1 MGGSSAASLSFPA
14 PQDGGCERPIAAQPT
29 AGYQGHQVPS
39 GPQGESGSQN
49 ICHDVRRE
57 PTKSTALKNVLRGFE
72 GVQACVLCRKKKKK
86 MSADETNVS
95 VKQRHVRPVLWRLRR
110 TYDYKKEHRRCSAFT
125 NLLSSVWAQATRKQP
140 P

>member
-1 MGGSSAASLSFPA
+1 MTPPQSSCSVTRREEPGACERCPGVNPSDLPSNLREGSCSSSNFSQWRQVMGGSSAASLSFAA

-57 PTKSTALKNVLRGFE
+57 PTKSAALKNVLRGFE
-72 GVQACVLCRKKKKK
+72 GVHACVLCHKK
-86 MSADETNVS
+86 N
-95 VKQRHVRPVLWRLRR
+95 HVCR
-110 TYDYKKEHRRCSAFT
+110 
-125 NLLSSVWAQATRKQP
+125 
-140 P
+140 